1 MRQKRLER
9 LLLLSGSIV
18 AASSFLTS
26 NAIAQSAE
34 DETLDIIIVESA
46 RRTESLQDV
55 GLSVS
60 AFDQD
65 GLAKAGIQ
73 DVSRLELVVPGVNF
87 AFAGN
92 DAKFNVRGANSTN
105 TFGDNSSI
113 VGAFIDGVYKNR
125 ASQQTRAFFDVERV
139 EFLKGPQ
146 GTLYGRNTFAGAL
159 NLFTN
164 KPQIGEY
171 AAGGSL
177 GYERFDRSRYEGFVN
192 IPVNDQL
199 AFRVAGFSDVSGG
212 YIENLAGPD
221 IGAQDDKGI
230 RLSALFEPSDRVNFI
245 ARYSHIQED
254 GREAGLFGYTFI
266 CRNETP
272 DGLTD
277 AFGSVQ
283 DCNNPV
289 RGSGGVPNARELGP
303 YTVSQD
309 YVPPVVLRE
318 DVFQLEGNFDLGA
331 VAVKTIT
338 AYTDFE
344 NGIGFDFDFSPNPN
358 SNGAYDE
365 ELEAFSQEIQF
376 SSQLDG
382 PLQWTAGI
390 YYSDE
395 ELFQSFSI
403 YQETVRDDSTRG
415 SVTVDGT
422 TFTLLDGTDIVSR
435 DRSFGGFFADSQII
449 ETTALGIFG
458 EVEYSLS
465 EVFRLIGGLRYNAE
479 DKKLVGGGSNFTG
492 DVNGDGTVDRVVNV
506 APGAAGFSPRELPP
520 SSRDV
525 FTYNFDA
532 SDAIIVD
539 PDTYDNISWRAGFEI
554 DATDDVMLYVNAATG
569 FLSGALSTGAGATD
583 EQTSRVI
590 EAGFKSTL
598 LDNTLRLNGAFHYTT
613 YDNLLTQLQREE
625 GGIVITESINGGEI
639 EAYGIE
645 MDAVWVPID
654 DLTITG
660 NISLLNSEFTEFG
673 QTNPYQ
679 LFRGEVQ
686 SFIDVSGETT
696 PWSPAVTIGASA
708 AYDIDM
714 GDKGVLT
721 PVVQFYYSDDYNT
734 SNLLAIDPAQQ
745 QDAFTK
751 TDIRLVWETPVED
764 LSLEIFV
771 ENLEDEAVLTRG
783 NNNSDDVV
791 QTAFQYPRNYGF
803 RARFQF

>member
-1 MRQKRLER
+1 MKHNRLNSS
-9 LLLLSGSIV
+9 LMLSASLV
-18 AASSFLTS
+18 AATTFLTS
-26 NAIAQSAE
+26 HAAAQDD
-34 DETLDIIIVESA
+34 DEAGLDIIVVEA
-46 RRTESLQDV
+46 TRRAESLQDV

-60 AFDQD
+60 AFDED
-65 GLAKAGIQ
+65 GLAKSGVQ
-73 DVSRLELVVPGVNF
+73 DVSRLELIVPGVNF

-113 VGAFIDGVYKNR
+113 VGAFVDGVYKNR
-125 ASQQTRAFFDVERV
+125 ASQQSRAFFDVSRV

-159 NLFTN
+159 NLYTN
-164 KPQIGEY
+164 GPDLTEFS
-171 AAGGSL
+171 GGINAS
-177 GYERFDRSRYEGFVN
+177 YERFDRSRVDGFVN
-192 IPVNDQL
+192 MPISDTFGV
-199 AFRVAGFSDVSGG
+199 RVAGFTDTSSG
-212 YIENLAGPD
+212 YVENLAGPD

-230 RLSALFEPSDRVNFI
+230 RVSALYEPSETMNFI

-254 GREAGLFGYTFI
+254 GREAGLFGYTFV

-277 AFGSVQ
+277 AFGSVRNC
-283 DCNNPV
+283 DNPV
-289 RGSGGVPNARELGP
+289 RGSGGMPNADALGP

-318 DVFQLEGNFDLGA
+318 DVLSLEGNFDMGPYA
-331 VAVKTIT
+331 IKSIT
-338 AYTDFE
+338 SYTDFE

-365 ELEAFSQEIQF
+365 ELEAFTQEIQL
-376 SSQLDG
+376 SSQYES

-390 YYSDE
+390 FYSDE

-415 SVTVDGT
+415 SVTIPAG
-422 TFTLLDGTDIVSR
+422 TFTILEGTDIVSR

-449 ETTALGIFG
+449 STEALGIYG
-458 EVEYSLS
+458 QVEYSLS
-465 EVFRLIGGLRYNAE
+465 EQLRLIGGLRYNNE
-479 DKKLVGGGSNFTG
+479 SKELTGGGSNFTG
-492 DVNGDGTVDRVVNV
+492 DTNGDGTVDRVVNV
-506 APGAAGFSPRELPP
+506 APGAAGFSPMELPP

-525 FTYNFDA
+525 FTYNFGA
-532 SDAIIVD
+532 SDAVTVSQD
-539 PDTYDNISWRAGFEI
+539 YDNVTWRAGLEF
-554 DATDDVMLYVNAATG
+554 DASDDVMLYLTASTG

-590 EAGFKSTL
+590 EGGFKSTL
-598 LDNTLRLNGAFHYTT
+598 LDNTLRLNGALHFTT
-613 YDNLLTQLQREE
+613 YDNLLTQQQREE

-639 EAYGIE
+639 EAWGLE
-645 MDAVWVPID
+645 LDAVWVPVD
-654 DLTITG
+654 NLTITG
-660 NISLLNSEFTEFG
+660 NLAWLDSEFAEFG

-686 SFIDVSGETT
+686 GFIDVSGETT
-696 PWSPAVTIGASA
+696 GWSPDLTIGASA
-708 AYDIDM
+708 AYEMDL
-714 GDKGVLT
+714 GDNGVLT
-721 PVVQFYYSDDYNT
+721 PLIQFYYSDEYNT

-745 QDAFTK
+745 QDAYTK
-751 TDIRLVWETPVED
+751 TDVRLIWDTPVED
-764 LSLEIFV
+764 FSLEIFV
-771 ENLEDEAVLTRG
+771 ENIEDEAVLTRG

-791 QTAFQYPRNYGF
+791 QTSFQYPRNYGF
-803 RARFQF
+803 RARVRF